1 MVWILIVDI
10 QCDTSLIVIHL
21 IERMHHTYILSKYLL
36 NAAYVMAGLLMMYE
50 KKGGDWHHSK
60 YSVLTPDVM
69 TMFTTTTVPSPSM
82 HSVQRKDIECCNF
95 FLYFIFL
102 CVLCWVSWKV
112 PHGNTKDN
120 VDNCCGDLVGMQ
132 KWWYRQKVT
141 GGRAQTL
148 QVTTHIAVVFQCPI

>member
-1 MVWILIVDI
+1 
-10 QCDTSLIVIHL
+10 VIHL

-95 FLYFIFL
+95 FYILFF
-102 CVLCWVSWKV
+102 CV
-112 PHGNTKDN
+112 
-120 VDNCCGDLVGMQ
+120 CCAGYLGRSHMETPKTMSTIVVVIWWECKNGDIDR
-132 KWWYRQKVT
+132 K
-141 GGRAQTL
+141 
-148 QVTTHIAVVFQCPI
+148 

>member
-95 FLYFIFL
+95 FFIFYFSV
-102 CVLCWVSWKV
+102 CVVLGILEGPTWK
-112 PHGNTKDN
+112 HQRQCRQLLWWSGGNAKM
-120 VDNCCGDLVGMQ
+120 V
-132 KWWYRQKVT
+132 
-141 GGRAQTL
+141 
-148 QVTTHIAVVFQCPI
+148 I